1 MNFDWSGLLWLLLP
15 LAFFSGWYA
24 ARRDS
29 RGSPVSRER
38 RFSSE
43 YFRGINFLLNEQ
55 PDKAIE
61 VFTQMA
67 EVNSETVETHL
78 ALGSLFRRRG
88 EVERAIRIH
97 QNLITRPTLDTAQ
110 RGQAL
115 CELALDFQ
123 KAGLL
128 DRAENLFLELTEIP
142 EHAEQALRSLMY
154 IYEQERDWD
163 KALATGRRLVARFGR
178 KLGPVL
184 AQHCCEAAESLIRD
198 DRPEAA
204 RAMLEEAQALDPQ
217 CARVSMILGRM
228 AAAAGQYREAI
239 AAWQRIA
246 DQDPELLDE
255 VIDALAS
262 AYRAMQ
268 DEDGLRARLEAWSAL
283 HGSPRLVQTLI
294 ALIDAREGSQA
305 ARAFIAGQ
313 VQRHPSL
320 HGLGQLLRLQ
330 ARDQAVATDKELALI
345 QDILARLAGR
355 ESGYL
360 CRQCGFR
367 GQSLH
372 WQCPA
377 CHEWQTLRPVTS
389 SIENDAVT
397 PPATP
402 FRASPAGKTVNQ
414 R

>member
-1 MNFDWSGLLWLLLP
+1 MSFDGPGLLWLLLP

-24 ARRDS
+24 ARRDTK
-29 RGSPVSRER
+29 GLPASRER

-55 PDKAIE
+55 PDKALE

-97 QNLITRPTLDTAQ
+97 ENLITRPTLDAMQ
-110 RGQAL
+110 RSQAL
-115 CELALDFQ
+115 CELALDYQ

-142 EHAEQALRSLMY
+142 EQAEQALRSLMY
-154 IYEQERDWD
+154 IYEQEKDWD
-163 KALATGRRLVARFGR
+163 KALAVGRRLAARFGR
-178 KLGPVL
+178 DLGSVL
-184 AQHCCEAAESLIRD
+184 AQHGCEAAELLIRD
-198 DRPEAA
+198 GKLKEA
-204 RAMLEEAQALDPQ
+204 RAKLEDAQALDPD

-228 AAAAGQYREAI
+228 AASAGQHREAI

-246 DQDPELLDE
+246 NQDPALLDE

-262 AYRAMQ
+262 AYRAIQ
-268 DEDGLRARLEAWSAL
+268 DEDGLRARLETWSVV

-294 ALIDAREGSQA
+294 AMIEKRDGSQA
-305 ARAFIAGQ
+305 ARAFIAEQ

-320 HGLGQLLRLQ
+320 QGLSQLINLQ
-330 ARDQAVATDKELALI
+330 ARGQTVVTEDEMVLI

-389 SIENDAVT
+389 SIEVGEAMSLAA
-397 PPATP
+397 PHRPAPT
-402 FRASPAGKTVNQ
+402 SKTEKQ